1 MVKRIKEKI
10 VIYRYH
16 DGCEV
21 SDSSDSDYEPPSE
34 FQSDTDTSMDS
45 DTSGDDDIKG

>member
-16 DGCEV
+16 DGCEGN
-21 SDSSDSDYEPPSE
+21 DSSDSDYEPPSG

-45 DTSGDDDIKG
+45 DNSGDDYIKG